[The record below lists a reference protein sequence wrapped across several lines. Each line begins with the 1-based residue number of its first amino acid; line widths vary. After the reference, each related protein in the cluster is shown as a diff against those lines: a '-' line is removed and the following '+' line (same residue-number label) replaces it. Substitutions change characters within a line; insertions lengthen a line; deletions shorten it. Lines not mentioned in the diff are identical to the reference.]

1 MAGGEGVGVGERI
14 SAESRHGADTPYI
27 HAIIRLLVPKNIFL
41 HIVLKNAEKAF
52 PEADSILPT
61 STPPLPIL
69 PRSTETV

>member
-1 MAGGEGVGVGERI
+1 MTLQILKQENRI
-14 SAESRHGADTPYI
+14 LYLSELNI
-27 HAIIRLLVPKNIFL
+27 NLLNRAKNIFL